1 MPAKT
6 VAETLP
12 PLPPTSVDFDALQKA
27 LRDGKTGK
35 EAVAIATG
43 SPEPSDP
50 VVPAPA
56 FEPDEITE

>member
-27 LRDGKTGK
+27 LRDGKTGE

-43 SPEPSDP
+43 SP
-50 VVPAPA
+50 APA
-56 FEPDEITE
+56 APVDPTPASKPDDITE